1 MSYLSTIRKHLALP
15 KTSWQICLLAIA
27 GGFASALLVVL
38 FTLTIEEIQQLYLI
52 KRDNYNTLDGVSR
65 FDLPIIGSLIIL
77 LFAWLTG
84 YKYLRTG
91 IPFVLHRLKVAHG
104 IMPLKNTLN
113 QFFGSAVALA
123 SGFSVGREG
132 PAVHLGAAASS
143 YIGSLLK
150 LPYNSIRTLC
160 ACGIA
165 AGIAATFN
173 TPIAAV
179 LFVMEVIMREYKVH
193 IFIPVMLASL
203 VGSLVTRNVFDVSH
217 SFEYFDKIE
226 LIPQHYIPLV
236 ILGILLGTLAA
247 AFNKTLVTV
256 IKQSN
261 NLHIVPR
268 LMLAAM
274 ITGSLGYLVP
284 GAMGVGSGAIDVSLA
299 NNWHIGLLLSLLL
312 AKFLMTTFAL
322 GLGIPGGIIGPI
334 IGIGAIAGALGGALV
349 MQILPGEHLG
359 NDFILMGMAGFMAAS
374 LNAPLA
380 ALLAV
385 VELSGQLEIILPAM
399 IVITVASIISGQL
412 FNNRSVFTMQLDVQ
426 GLLYRKPPIEKTLQK
441 VGVLAVM
448 ITKYELVEQA
458 SLRTLAGII
467 MTSDIKTPVIN
478 KTIKKVMNNK
488 KALAEVSY
496 YWSEFNE
503 NIPLAQQQLVEGC
516 PPEEATSEYQL
527 ADKIQQHKLIP
538 LSHQA
543 TLAEA
548 YLALVNERCGGVY
561 IYQDDVDDIIG
572 MVTFEQIRQYLVNG
586 KLITG
591 ILPNTTL
598 ARACVIEGKANK

>member
-1 MSYLSTIRKHLALP
+1 MTSIAAIRKHLALP
-15 KTSWQICLLAIA
+15 KTSWQICFLAIL
-27 GGFASALLVVL
+27 GGVASALLVIL

-52 KRDNYNTLDGVSR
+52 KRDNYNTLDDVSR

-104 IMPLKNTLN
+104 VIPLKNTLN

-143 YIGSLLK
+143 YIGSVLN
-150 LPYNSIRTLC
+150 LPFNSIRTLC

-179 LFVMEVIMREYKVH
+179 IFVMEVIMREYKIH

-203 VGSLVTRNVFDVSH
+203 VGSLMTRSVFDVSH
-217 SFEYFDKIE
+217 NFEYFHKIE
-226 LIPQHYIPLV
+226 LIPQHYIPLI
-236 ILGILLGTLAA
+236 ILAVLLGTLAA

-256 IKQSN
+256 IKHSVKI
-261 NLHIVPR
+261 HIVPR

-274 ITGSLGYLVP
+274 ITGSLGYLIP
-284 GAMGVGSGAIDVSLA
+284 GAMGVGSGAIDVSLT
-299 NNWHIGLLLSLLL
+299 NNWQIGVLLALLL
-312 AKFLMTTFAL
+312 AKFIMTTFAL
-322 GLGIPGGIIGPI
+322 GLGIPGGIVGPI
-334 IGIGAIAGALGGALV
+334 IGIGAIAGACGGAIA
-349 MQILPGEHLG
+349 MQVLPGENLG
-359 NDFILMGMAGFMAAS
+359 SDFILLGMAGFMAAS

-399 IVITVASIISGQL
+399 IVITIASIISGQL

-426 GLLYRKPPIEKTLQK
+426 NLIYRKPPIEKTLQK
-441 VGVLAVM
+441 IGVLGIM
-448 ITKYELVEQA
+448 KDKFELLEQA
-458 SLRTLAGII
+458 SEKTIAGRV
-467 MTSDIKTPVIN
+467 MTTNANIPVIN
-478 KTIKKVMNNK
+478 KTITKIMVNK
-488 KALAEVSY
+488 QVTEQISY
-496 YWSEFNE
+496 YWAEFDE
-503 NIPLAQQQLVEGC
+503 QVPLSVKQDNAAQMDAQS
-516 PPEEATSEYQL
+516 AYQISNKMHL
-527 ADKIQQHKLIP
+527 HKLSP

-548 YLALVNERCGGVY
+548 YLALVESRCGGVY
-561 IYQDDVDDIIG
+561 IYQKNSMDIIG
-572 MVTFEQIRQYLVNG
+572 IVTFEQIRRYLVTG
-586 KLITG
+586 KL
-591 ILPNTTL
+591 
-598 ARACVIEGKANK
+598 A